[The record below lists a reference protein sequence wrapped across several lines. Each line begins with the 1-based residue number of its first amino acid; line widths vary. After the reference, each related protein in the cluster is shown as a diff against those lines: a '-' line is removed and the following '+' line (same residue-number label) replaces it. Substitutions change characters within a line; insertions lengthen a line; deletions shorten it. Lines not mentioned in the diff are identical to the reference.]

1 MLFTNG
7 VGGPGGPALS
17 VIMDL
22 VLDKE
27 FEVLLTGGPQG
38 GGCSEERSG
47 PEIRIQGFLQENGG
61 QAVCREEEGR
71 WLSVTPRPALKAP
84 GRGVSQQRRLRRR
97 PRTAPRHSRDEGEN
111 RTKDATC
118 STMGCVNSF
127 ESCQEIRQD
136 ASYGTRPQRAFSCI
150 LTAAV
155 LGGAAGGTLCPGS
168 PLSRGD
174 KPEAEALAE
183 RQVAAA
189 LCEVTSQAEGRLP
202 APGTSCP
209 PLEGPPTQG
218 RHPVAETWER
228 LPVGIPLSVEGGPPA
243 NRGH

>member
-1 MLFTNG
+1 
-7 VGGPGGPALS
+7 
-17 VIMDL
+17 MDL

-136 ASYGTRPQRAFSCI
+136 ASYGTRPVSRNCSRGALPRPLCPRLDSRGQELQRAENSHTLRSASGC
-150 LTAAV
+150 AV
-155 LGGAAGGTLCPGS
+155 T
-168 PLSRGD
+168 
-174 KPEAEALAE
+174 
-183 RQVAAA
+183 
-189 LCEVTSQAEGRLP
+189 P
-202 APGTSCP
+202 APFHPAARFQLHLDRS
-209 PLEGPPTQG
+209 GPG
-218 RHPVAETWER
+218 RSGRRHP
-228 LPVGIPLSVEGGPPA
+228 LPREPTVPG
-243 NRGH
+243 RQT